1 AAVDA
6 AGLADTLDGNG
17 TFTVFAPPDSSFAKL
32 PEDLVTK
39 LLDPTWSPQLQD
51 VLLYHV
57 LGSEVFSTDLAEGLM
72 APTVNFQGDKITV
85 SLDPPSIDESVILID
100 DGLVDIEASNGVIH
114 AIDSVLTPPSIS
126 NNIVDVALG
135 NEDFSTLVAA
145 LTAAGLVDTLSGE
158 GPFTVF
164 APTNAAFDALPEGT
178 LDSLLLEENVD
189 ALSGILTYHA
199 VAANALSSSLVTG
212 DVETLNGATVA
223 VTVDD
228 GVMVNDSTVKVAD
241 IVTSNGIIHVI
252 DAVLL
257 PPSDEAAPEE
267 STESEEI
274 MDGKTDEE
282 EPVEADE
289 EEPVEAEASP
299 LGESPIFIAT
309 KAPQPHL
316 RLPNAAKHSTC
327 LTHDSTVPTQLA
339 TSTAIVFKYLGVM
352 GAWLRQAGSPSSQ
365 PASQPA
371 VPKPNLAAPPYIDPI
386 SELSPCWPHTVA
398 VAVWRSRRD

>member
-1 AAVDA
+1 MSLGLSSFLCLIGATLSAASSIYDIASTNEAFSTLAAAVDA

-17 TFTVFAPPDSSFAKL
+17 TFTVFAPPDSAFAKL

-39 LLDPTWSPQLQD
+39 LLDPAWSPQLQD
-51 VLLYHV
+51 VLLYHA

-126 NNIVDVALG
+126 NNIVDVAVG

-145 LTAAGLVDTLSGE
+145 LSAAGLVDTLSGE

-189 ALSGILTYHA
+189 ALSGILTYHV
-199 VAANALSSSLVTG
+199 VAANALSSSLATG

-228 GVMVNDSTVKVAD
+228 GVMVNDSTVIIAD
-241 IVTSNGIIHVI
+241 IITSNGIIHVI

-257 PPSDEAAPEE
+257 PPSDDAESEESTTE

-274 MDGKTDEE
+274 IDAETDEE
-282 EPVEADE
+282 EPVEADVSSSSL
-289 EEPVEAEASP
+289 PP
-299 LGESPIFIAT
+299 LGAFSGLVSF
-309 KAPQPHL
+309 L
-316 RLPNAAKHSTC
+316 F
-327 LTHDSTVPTQLA
+327 V
-339 TSTAIVFKYLGVM
+339 
-352 GAWLRQAGSPSSQ
+352 
-365 PASQPA
+365 
-371 VPKPNLAAPPYIDPI
+371 NLV
-386 SELSPCWPHTVA
+386 L
-398 VAVWRSRRD
+398 

>member
-1 AAVDA
+1 MSLSLSSFLCLFGATLSAASSIYEIASTNEAFSTLAAAVDA
-6 AGLADTLDGNG
+6 AGLAGTLDGNG
-17 TFTVFAPPDSSFAKL
+17 TFTVFAPPDSAFAKL

-85 SLDPPSIDESVILID
+85 SLDPPSIDESVILIG

-126 NNIVDVALG
+126 NNIVDVAVG

-257 PPSDEAAPEE
+257 PPSDNAAPEE

-282 EPVEADE
+282 EPVEADKE
-289 EEPVEAEASP
+289 EAVEAEAS
-299 LGESPIFIAT
+299 SSS
-309 KAPQPHL
+309 
-316 RLPNAAKHSTC
+316 LPSLIGAFS
-327 LTHDSTVPTQLA
+327 
-339 TSTAIVFKYLGVM
+339 VFVSFLFVNM
-352 GAWLRQAGSPSSQ
+352 TL
-365 PASQPA
+365 
-371 VPKPNLAAPPYIDPI
+371 
-386 SELSPCWPHTVA
+386 
-398 VAVWRSRRD
+398 

>member
-1 AAVDA
+1 MSLSLSSFLCLFGATLSAASSIYDIASTNEAFSTLAAAVDA
-6 AGLADTLDGNG
+6 AGLADTLGGNG
-17 TFTVFAPPDSSFAKL
+17 TFTVFAPPDSAFAKL
-32 PEDLVTK
+32 PADLVTK

-72 APTVNFQGDKITV
+72 APTVNFQKDKITV

-126 NNIVDVALG
+126 NSIVDVAVG

-164 APTNAAFDALPEGT
+164 APTNAAFEALPEGT
-178 LDSLLLEENVD
+178 LDSLLLKENVD
-189 ALSGILTYHA
+189 TLSGILTYHA
-199 VAANALSSSLVTG
+199 VAANALSSSLVSG

-223 VTVDD
+223 VTVGDD

-257 PPSDEAAPEE
+257 PPSDAAPEE

-274 MDGKTDEE
+274 IDEKTDEA

-289 EEPVEAEASP
+289 EKPVEADASSSSLP
-299 LGESPIFIAT
+299 SLLGSFSIFVSFLFVNMT
-309 KAPQPHL
+309 L
-316 RLPNAAKHSTC
+316 
-327 LTHDSTVPTQLA
+327 
-339 TSTAIVFKYLGVM
+339 
-352 GAWLRQAGSPSSQ
+352 
-365 PASQPA
+365 
-371 VPKPNLAAPPYIDPI
+371 
-386 SELSPCWPHTVA
+386 
-398 VAVWRSRRD
+398 